1 VTGLGHTY
9 RPERRVRLHGVRQ
22 VVVEVWRVAADADL
36 DVARLDGA
44 AEELGGHALGEL
56 DVHVHLLQRLVPFEH
71 LLPVVDEGVT
81 LLGGQLLRHCW

>member
-1 VTGLGHTY
+1 MEPNLNGRL
-9 RPERRVRLHGVRQ
+9 RRSTD
-22 VVVEVWRVAADADL
+22 VEVWRVAADADL

-71 LLPVVDEGVT
+71 LLPCSRRGM
-81 LLGGQLLRHCW
+81 GIKP